1 MTMENYKHCKKQ
13 TGKRA
18 KTNSWKQLG
27 KSFGKKHNLMKPTQ
41 NLLFML
47 MLFSCFSGIAQPKNP
62 ERTSLK
68 VPSEKAIIKGK
79 IIDKSSDQAMEYAN
93 ISVYSAKDSS
103 LVTGGITNV
112 NGEFRIGN
120 INTGF
125 FYVEANFIGF
135 QKTRINNIKIT
146 PENKQIDLGT
156 IPLEPSSQEIADV
169 KVVGEKPRVEYQV
182 DKKVINVGKDINST
196 GGTAVDALENTPS
209 VQVDIEGNVTLRG
222 SSNFTVFID
231 GRPSVLTGSDALQQI
246 PSSAIENIEI
256 ITNPSAKYDPDGVA
270 GIINVVMKKNI
281 KSGFNGIVNA
291 MIGTKDKQQLDMTI
305 NQKTA
310 KRNITLGADINN
322 RSFSG
327 SNSSTRETYSD
338 TDTTYLV
345 KNGTRNFSRSGYELK
360 AGTDLYLSDLSTL
373 SFSANYGYYKFDG
386 GGQSNIHQYTSP
398 ATVDTFSVEQ
408 DPSTRDGHYV
418 NGNINFQQKFNKEGT
433 HKLEALGY
441 YSHRN
446 GNDRDTENEFLADE
460 NYELTTPAKYTLHI
474 RTNDNSKED
483 EYRFQVDYT
492 KPLGTNGKLE
502 TGLQSRINRS
512 NEDYLFEA
520 YDDATFSWVKDNTFS
535 SIMDFKRDIHAAYV
549 TVSSKLGPLEYM
561 LGARGEYTNR
571 KTELA
576 QLDEPYKLTRFDFF
590 PSVHLSWNLLS
601 NDQIMA
607 SYSRRIDRPSGR
619 DLDPFEEYRDQ
630 YTIRTGNPDL
640 EPEYTNSYEA
650 GFIKRFGTS
659 FLSLEAFSRKT
670 NNLITHQSTL
680 GDDGILYET
689 TINLNHDN
697 SLGGELM
704 GDISFTKWLQTNSS
718 ISVYKYQIENE
729 SDGEDVLRTST
740 NVDGRISA
748 TVKFASDSRMQIM
761 GMFRGPSVTSQG
773 NRNGMFY
780 TNASFRQDLFK
791 KKLSAT
797 LSMQDIFG
805 TGKYQGTSSGTNFKN
820 SFKFKR
826 EPRILMFT
834 LSYKINNYKVDKQ
847 SDNSSGGTN
856 EIDYGGGES
865 F

>member
-1 MTMENYKHCKKQ
+1 
-13 TGKRA
+13 
-18 KTNSWKQLG
+18 
-27 KSFGKKHNLMKPTQ
+27 MKPTQ
-41 NLLFML
+41 SLLFVL
-47 MLFSCFSGIAQPKNP
+47 MLLSFFSGIAQPKKP
-62 ERTSLK
+62 EGTLLK
-68 VPSEKAIIKGK
+68 NPSEKAIIKGK
-79 IIDKSSDQAMEYAN
+79 IIDKSSNQAMEYAN
-93 ISVYSAKDSS
+93 VSVYSAKDSS
-103 LVTGGITNV
+103 LITGGITNAD
-112 NGEFRIGN
+112 GEFSIGN
-120 INTGF
+120 INNGF

-135 QKTRINNIKIT
+135 RKTRINNIEVT
-146 PENKQIDLGT
+146 QGSRQINLGT
-156 IPLEPSSQEIADV
+156 IQLEPSSQEIADV
-169 KVVGEKPRVEYQV
+169 KVIGEKPRIEYQV

-196 GGTAVDALENTPS
+196 GGTAVDALENIPS

-222 SSNFTVFID
+222 SSSFTVFID
-231 GRPSVLTGSDALQQI
+231 GRPSVLSGSEALQQI
-246 PSSAIENIEI
+246 PSSTIENIEI

-305 NQKTA
+305 NKKTA
-310 KRNITLGADINN
+310 KRNITLGANINN

-327 SNSSTRETYSD
+327 TNSSTRETYSD

-345 KNGTRNFSRSGYELK
+345 KNGSRDFSRSGYELK
-360 AGTDLYLSDLSTL
+360 AGTDFYLSDLTTL

-386 GGQSNIHQYTSP
+386 GGHSNIHQYTSP
-398 ATVDTFSVEQ
+398 ATTDIFSAEQ

-418 NGNINFQQKFNKEGT
+418 NGSINFQQKFNKEGT
-433 HKLEALGY
+433 HKLEAMAY

-446 GNDRDTENEFLADE
+446 GNDKDIENEFLADE
-460 NYELTTPAKYTLHI
+460 NYEPTDVYTLHI
-474 RTNDNSKED
+474 RTKQDDKD
-483 EYRFQVDYT
+483 DDYRFQVDYT
-492 KPLGTNGKLE
+492 KPLGINGKLE
-502 TGLQSRINRS
+502 AGLQSRLNRS
-512 NEDYLFEA
+512 NEDYLFES
-520 YDDATFSWVKDNTFS
+520 YDDATTSWIKDDHFS
-535 SIMDFKRDIHAAYV
+535 SIMDFKRDIHAAYA
-549 TVSSKLGPLEYM
+549 TVSSKLGSLEYM

-576 QLDEPYKLTRFDFF
+576 RLDEPYKLDRFDFF
-590 PSVHLSWNLLS
+590 PSIHLSWNLLS

-607 SYSRRIDRPSGR
+607 SYSRRINRPRGR

-630 YTIRTGNPDL
+630 YTIRSGNPDL

-650 GFIKRFGTS
+650 GYMKRFGTS
-659 FLSLEAFSRKT
+659 FISLEAFYRRT
-670 NNLITHQSTL
+670 NNLITHLSSL
-680 GDDGILYET
+680 GDDGILYEST
-689 TINLNHDN
+689 TNLNHNN

-718 ISVYKYQIENE
+718 ISVYKYQLTDESNGEN
-729 SDGEDVLRTST
+729 VVRTST

-748 TVKFASDSRMQIM
+748 TIKFSPDSRMQIM

-773 NRNGMFY
+773 DRDGMFY

-791 KKLSAT
+791 KKISAT
-797 LSMQDIFG
+797 ISMQDILG
-805 TGKYQGTSSGTNFKN
+805 TGKYQGTSNGTNFKN

-834 LSYKINNYKVDKQ
+834 LSYKINNYKVDRQ
-847 SDNSSGGTN
+847 SDNSSGGRD